1 MLYYDDLINELS
13 DICGIEPE
21 YWDIFGKKHTASIDT
36 RKAVLRAMRL
46 NIETAEDIANEIS
59 KKRWKSWKAFL
70 EPVHVISVNT
80 PAVLIPVYIPVNE
93 GEESRLTISCTLE
106 DESIHTILQ
115 KHTIPGKDIVISEQ
129 QWIDGK
135 RYIKVFLHIDQREI
149 GYYVLRVECK
159 HPDKIFPEKNNK
171 LQKTSRII
179 ITPDACYLPE
189 NLRNSKAWGLSINLY
204 AVRSKQNWGIGDFTD
219 LKKIVRWVAGFK
231 ASLVGINPL
240 HVIPNTSPFGASPY
254 SPISRLYKNFIY
266 LDIER
271 IPEVKES
278 EDAGKFMSS
287 KKYSQKLD
295 ELRNADLIDY
305 EAVASLKEKILKYAF
320 SVFYKKHYL
329 RNTVRGRE
337 FKKYI
342 SEEGLALES
351 FAIFMALSEHMKKT
365 KNAHSWQEWPR
376 RYHNLSG
383 KAVDAFRKEYKRE
396 ILFYQ
401 YIQWLID
408 KQIRDISEDVEKH
421 GLNAGLYY
429 DLAIGSLSGGS
440 DAWTY
445 QEVIADRADV
455 GAPPDDFS
463 PDGQKWGFP
472 PLIPEKL
479 KDNAYEL
486 FIQTMRRCM
495 KHGRAIRIDHA
506 LGLFRLF
513 WIPDGMTPEDG
524 AYVTCS
530 SDDLLR
536 IIALESTLNRTM
548 VIAEDLGTMGEHVRE
563 TLKRFQMLSYR
574 LFYFERNY
582 PDPSFLSPEKYPDM
596 ALCAVTTHDL
606 PTIYGYWRGR
616 DIETRRSV
624 GKYLNEAQWEQQ
636 VQDRERDKRLI
647 ISALKSQGIIADDFP
662 SDPDMIPEMTAE
674 FCLAIYKYLAL
685 SPCKL
690 LLVSLDD
697 IIGTLDQQNMPGTVD
712 SYPNW
717 MQKSH
722 VTLEEIMIQGR
733 FADLAEM
740 LKKYF

>member
-1 MLYYDDLINELS
+1 MQYYDNLINELS
-13 DICGIEPE
+13 GMCGIEPE

-59 KKRWKSWKAFL
+59 KKRWKSWKGFL
-70 EPVHVISVNT
+70 EPVHVISVNA

-93 GEESRLTISCTLE
+93 GEESRLAISCSLE
-106 DESIHTILQ
+106 DESVHTVLQ
-115 KHTIPGKDIVISEQ
+115 KHKIIGKDIAISEQ

-135 RYIKVFLHIDQREI
+135 RYIKVFLHIEHRDI

-159 HPDKIFPEKNNK
+159 HPDKIFPEKSNK

-179 ITPDACYLPE
+179 ITPDVCYLPE
-189 NLRNSKAWGLSINLY
+189 NLRNGKAWGLSINLY
-204 AVRSKQNWGIGDFTD
+204 AIRSEQNWGIGDFTD
-219 LKKIVRWVAGFK
+219 LKRIVRWVAGFK
-231 ASLVGINPL
+231 GSLVGINPL

-266 LDIER
+266 LDIEG

-295 ELRNADLIDY
+295 ELRKADLIDY

-329 RNTVRGRE
+329 RDTGRGRE

-376 RYHNLSG
+376 KYHNLSG
-383 KAVDAFRKEYKRE
+383 KAVDAFRKEHKKE
-396 ILFYQ
+396 IYFYQ
-401 YIQWLID
+401 YVQWLID
-408 KQIRDISEDVEKH
+408 KQIREISEEAEK
-421 GLNAGLYY
+421 AGLYY

-440 DAWTY
+440 DAWAY
-445 QEVIADRADV
+445 QDVIADRADV

-486 FIQTMRRCM
+486 FIQTMRRSM

-524 AYVTCS
+524 AYVACY

-582 PDPSFLSPEKYPDM
+582 PDPSFLPPEKYPDM

-606 PTIYGYWRGR
+606 PTLNGYWKGR
-616 DIETRRSV
+616 DIETRRGV
-624 GKYLNEAQWEQQ
+624 GKYLNEKQWEQQ
-636 VQDRERDKRLI
+636 IQDRERDKRLI
-647 ISALKSQGIIADDFP
+647 LAALKSQGIITDDFP

-674 FCLAIYKYLAL
+674 LCLAIYKYLAL
-685 SPCKL
+685 CPCKL

-717 MQKSH
+717 MQKSP
-722 VTLEEIMIQGR
+722 VTLEEIMTLER
-733 FADLAEM
+733 FAAVTEM
-740 LKKYF
+740 LKNYF